1 MSYISLPYTPK
12 IFYGIITD
20 TFPIFSSRKKSYVII
35 FGLVQCFAALGIAF
49 KPDSSAGLVCFLAT
63 MIYLSQ
69 AFNDVVVDGLMVSQQ
84 RLDPE
89 TGSENLQAYSWICY
103 GIGGALFG
111 ILGGFFLE
119 SLSASF
125 VFYMVAGLG
134 LLITINGLFIPM
146 VLEEGA
152 KEIIN
157 MGFWQRT
164 KTNAKEIWYGLKIRP
179 LYRCIIFFFI
189 FSGVIPSYSDY
200 FYYYLT
206 DVLEFSDFQYSI
218 LNVVST
224 FTLIIAVYFYNL
236 WFKDIESA
244 WMLIAC
250 CVINIIGSINSML
263 LVLGFTFGMSPD
275 AFVFLSNT
283 VTDTLNNCI

>member
-1 MSYISLPYTPK
+1 ML
-12 IFYGIITD
+12 
-20 TFPIFSSRKKSYVII
+20 
-35 FGLVQCFAALGIAF
+35 
-49 KPDSSAGLVCFLAT
+49 
-63 MIYLSQ
+63 
-69 AFNDVVVDGLMVSQQ
+69 
-84 RLDPE
+84 
-89 TGSENLQAYSWICY
+89 
-103 GIGGALFG
+103 
-111 ILGGFFLE
+111 
-119 SLSASF
+119 
-125 VFYMVAGLG
+125 
-134 LLITINGLFIPM
+134 
-146 VLEEGA
+146 LEEGA
-152 KEIIN
+152 KEIIS
-157 MGFWQRT
+157 MGFVQRT

-206 DVLEFSDFQYSI
+206 DVLEFNDFQYSI

-250 CVINIIGSINSML
+250 CVINIIGSINSMS

-283 VTDTLNNCI
+283 VTDTLNNCIQLLSGNVLFAKLIPANIESSMFAILTGIINLCHFFVAKQLGNFFNLFVGVNDENLEDLWVLFLITAVCSIIPIFFIWLVPRRKEVFLVQ